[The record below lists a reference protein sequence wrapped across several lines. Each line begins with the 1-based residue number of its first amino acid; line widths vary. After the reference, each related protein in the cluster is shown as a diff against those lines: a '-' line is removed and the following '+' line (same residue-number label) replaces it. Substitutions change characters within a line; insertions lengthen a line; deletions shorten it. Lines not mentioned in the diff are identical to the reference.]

1 MSTPVRDVLAEQLA
15 DARRRAA
22 VASSDAARRAALI
35 ERARSMPHAP
45 SFRDALARPG
55 VAVIAE
61 IKRGSPSKG
70 PLRDIPDAAALAAAY
85 QDGGAAAVSVLTA
98 PIGFG
103 GSLEDLADV
112 AAIGVPALRK
122 DFIVDEVQIWEARAA
137 GAAAVLL
144 LAVALD
150 DADIERLMRTA
161 EDAGLDVLLEVHDEI
176 EMARAR
182 RLRPAIV
189 GINVR
194 DLRDF
199 SVDTARFGAIA
210 AARPPGALL
219 VAESGVNGP
228 QAVVAYG
235 EAGADA
241 VLVGEHL
248 VISDDPRAATAAL
261 VAAGARRSAAPFRGG
276 PADDA
281 AANPKA
287 QRLSATTEQLE
298 AEQRR
303 NDR

>member
-1 MSTPVRDVLAEQLA
+1 MRAVRDVLAEQLA

-22 VASSDAARRAALI
+22 AASSDPAQRAALI
-35 ERARSMPHAP
+35 ERARAMPPAP
-45 SFRDALARPG
+45 SFQEALARPG
-55 VAVIAE
+55 VSVIAE
-61 IKRGSPSKG
+61 IKRGSPSRG
-70 PLRDIPDAAALAAAY
+70 PLKDIPDAAALASAY
-85 QDGGAAAVSVLTA
+85 QAGGAAAVSVLTA

-103 GSLEDLADV
+103 GSLADLAHV
-112 AAIGVPALRK
+112 AAVGVPALRK

-150 DADIERLMRTA
+150 DAALERLMLSA
-161 EDAGLDVLLEVHDEI
+161 EEAGLDVLLEVHDEV
-176 EMARAR
+176 EMARASL
-182 RLRPAIV
+182 LRPAIV

-235 EAGADA
+235 EEGADA

-248 VISDDPRAATAAL
+248 VLSADPKAATAAL
-261 VAAGARRSAAPFRGG
+261 VAAGARPAAPSPRGG
-276 PADDA
+276 PVSEV
-281 AANPKA
+281 AANLIA
-287 QRLSATTEQLE
+287 SRASATGEQVE
-298 AEQRR
+298 PRQRR